1 MVTVYASVDRFHM
14 AESVSDCVAADDFHV
29 EVIKYRLQEISV
41 YRRKH
46 HDICLFVEIKS
57 LMDVIVLTQ
66 REASL

>member
-1 MVTVYASVDRFHM
+1 M

-57 LMDVIVLTQ
+57 MDV
-66 REASL
+66 